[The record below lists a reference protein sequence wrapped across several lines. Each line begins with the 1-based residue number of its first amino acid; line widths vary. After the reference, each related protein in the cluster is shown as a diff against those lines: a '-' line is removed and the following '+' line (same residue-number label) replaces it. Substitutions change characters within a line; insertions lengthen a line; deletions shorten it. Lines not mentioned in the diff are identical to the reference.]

1 MSNAIQSGE
10 TDLAILL
17 RSLQPVARK
26 EPYVFCVAPELDPRL
41 IAAAFAIVREDEGV
55 TYILPQAL
63 ASQYGFPSEP
73 AWACITLM
81 IHSSLAAVGMIAAI
95 STRLAG
101 AGISTNP
108 IAGYYHDH
116 VFVQWGVRQQAIQL
130 IEQAW

>member
-1 MSNAIQSGE
+1 MPNPIQSGE
-10 TDLAILL
+10 TDLALLL
-17 RSLQPVARK
+17 RSLRPVARP

-41 IAAAFAIVREDEGV
+41 VAAAFAIVREDEGV

-63 ASQYGFPSEP
+63 ASHYGYLIEP
-73 AWACITLM
+73 VWACITLM

-116 VFVQWGVRQQAIQL
+116 VFVQWDARDQAIAL
-130 IEQAW
+130 IEQGW